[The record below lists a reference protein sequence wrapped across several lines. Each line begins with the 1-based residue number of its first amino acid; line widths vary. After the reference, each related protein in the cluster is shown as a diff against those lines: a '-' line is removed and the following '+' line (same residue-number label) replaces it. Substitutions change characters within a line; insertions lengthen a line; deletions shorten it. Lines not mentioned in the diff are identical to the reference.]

1 MGRIKDL
8 FIELQ
13 NKYGENMED
22 LPANFSME
30 EYLLAKSKIDAAE
43 ATAKELFCET
53 VKRMKK
59 HNAKKN

>member
-22 LPANFSME
+22 LPVNFSME
-30 EYLLAKSKIDAAE
+30 EYLLEKNKKCAAV

-59 HNAKKN
+59 DNAKKN

>member
-22 LPANFSME
+22 LPAKFSME
-30 EYLLAKSKIDAAE
+30 EYLLEKSKGEAAE
-43 ATAKELFCET
+43 ATATELFCET

-59 HNAKKN
+59 NNAKKN